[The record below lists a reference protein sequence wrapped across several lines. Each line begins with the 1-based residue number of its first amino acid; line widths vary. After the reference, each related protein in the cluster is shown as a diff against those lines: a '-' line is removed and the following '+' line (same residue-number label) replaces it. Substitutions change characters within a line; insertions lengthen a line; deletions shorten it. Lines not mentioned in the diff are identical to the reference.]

1 MEISVPTFVI
11 QIINFV
17 LFALVLIVFLL
28 KPLQR
33 VIDERRKK
41 IENDF
46 EEAKEAKESAM
57 QIKKDYEDKL
67 KETNIT
73 SAEIIANAVTS
84 AENTK
89 KEIIAEANAHADR
102 LRKRILIEAEDMK
115 KRTYQDI
122 NKEIGSLAVSM
133 ASKILETS
141 LEAPVHSELIE
152 KFASKV
158 ESGNVR

>member
-1 MEISVPTFVI
+1 MEISIPTFVI
-11 QIINFV
+11 QIINFS

-28 KPLQR
+28 KPLQK
-33 VIDERRKK
+33 VIDERRRK

-46 EEAKEAKESAM
+46 EEAKEAKESAI
-57 QIKKDYEDKL
+57 QIKKDYEAKL
-67 KETNIT
+67 KEADIT
-73 SAEIIANAVTS
+73 TAEIIANAATS

-89 KEIIAEANAHADR
+89 KEIIAEANAQADR
-102 LRKRILIEAEDMK
+102 LRKRTELETEDMK
-115 KRTYQDI
+115 KRAYQDI
-122 NKEIGSLAVSM
+122 NKEIGSLAVTM

>member
-1 MEISVPTFVI
+1 MEISIPTFVI
-11 QIINFV
+11 QIINFS

-28 KPLQR
+28 KPLQK

-46 EEAKEAKESAM
+46 EEAKEAKESAI
-57 QIKKDYEDKL
+57 QIKKDYEAKL
-67 KETNIT
+67 KEADIT
-73 SAEIIANAVTS
+73 TAEIIANAATS

-89 KEIIAEANAHADR
+89 KEIIAEANAQADR
-102 LRKRILIEAEDMK
+102 LRKRTELETEDMK
-115 KRTYQDI
+115 KRAYQDI
-122 NKEIGSLAVSM
+122 NKEIGSLAVTM